1 MSKKKIDSKSKG
13 NSWRRKR
20 PFWGSLSLILSG
32 LLILWVP
39 LNMAPIALMPG
50 SFSILGIVFGGMVFL
65 LGMVALFSPRY
76 SQLVG
81 IMGIFFAVLSL
92 LGALGGFLIG
102 TILGIVGGAGC
113 FAWMEPATMDQSP
126 VRYKRTA

>member
-1 MSKKKIDSKSKG
+1 MSKKKKDSKSKG

-39 LNMAPIALMPG
+39 LNMAPIALIPG

>member
-1 MSKKKIDSKSKG
+1 MSKQKKAPKNKA

-20 PFWGSLSLILSG
+20 PFGGALSLVISG

-39 LNMAPIALMPG
+39 LSMAPIALMPG
-50 SFSILGIVFGGMVFL
+50 SFSILGIVFGGMVLL
-65 LGMVALFSPRY
+65 LGMVALFLPKY

-81 IMGIFFAVLSL
+81 VLGIFFAVLSL

-102 TILGIVGGAGC
+102 TILGIIGGAGC
-113 FAWMEPATMDQSP
+113 FAWMEPKATGQSP

>member
-1 MSKKKIDSKSKG
+1 MSKKKKVPKNKG

-20 PFWGSLSLILSG
+20 PFGSALSLMLSG

-39 LNMAPIALMPG
+39 ISMAPIALMPG
-50 SFSILGIVFGGMVFL
+50 SFSILGIVFGGMVLL
-65 LGMVALFSPRY
+65 LGSVALFLPKY

-81 IMGIFFAVLSL
+81 VLGIFFAVLSL

-113 FAWMEPATMDQSP
+113 FAWMEPASMDQTP

>member
-1 MSKKKIDSKSKG
+1 MSKQKKAPKNKG

-20 PFWGSLSLILSG
+20 PFGGALSLVISG

-39 LNMAPIALMPG
+39 LSMAPIALMPG
-50 SFSILGIVFGGMVFL
+50 SFSILGIVFGGMVLL
-65 LGMVALFSPRY
+65 LGMVALFLPKY

-81 IMGIFFAVLSL
+81 VLGIFFAVLSL

-102 TILGIVGGAGC
+102 TILGIIGGAGC
-113 FAWMEPATMDQSP
+113 FAWIEPKATDQSP

>member
-1 MSKKKIDSKSKG
+1 MSKKKKTSKNKE
-13 NSWRRKR
+13 NRWRRQR
-20 PFWGSLSLILSG
+20 PFGGALSLIISG

-39 LNMAPIALMPG
+39 ISMAPIALMPG

-65 LGMVALFSPRY
+65 LGMIGLFLPKY

-81 IMGIFFAVLSL
+81 VLGIFFAVLSL

-102 TILGIVGGAGC
+102 TILGIIGGAGC
-113 FAWMEPATMDQSP
+113 FAWMEPEKVDQSP

>member
-1 MSKKKIDSKSKG
+1 MSKKKKDSKSKG